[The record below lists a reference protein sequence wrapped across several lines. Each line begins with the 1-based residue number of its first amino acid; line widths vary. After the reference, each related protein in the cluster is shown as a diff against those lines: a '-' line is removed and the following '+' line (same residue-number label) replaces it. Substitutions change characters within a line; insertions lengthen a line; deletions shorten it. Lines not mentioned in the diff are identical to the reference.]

1 MKYAKLLFF
10 LCRFRK
16 IEGEQ
21 HRKDKR
27 LDQTEQKAQDI
38 HDQRRCNWKNV
49 IQILSNR
56 FFTVKIAVKTQG
68 QRERAHK
75 LFDNCK
81 EKQGQRH

>member
-38 HDQRRCNWKNV
+38 HDQRCCNGENV

-68 QRERAHK
+68 
-75 LFDNCK
+75 
-81 EKQGQRH
+81 